1 MNLRAIWFV
10 KLTWIVRKR
19 EVSRIPTEVSTRE
32 VECMS
37 VP

>member
-10 KLTWIVRKR
+10 KLIWIVRKR
-19 EVSRIPTEVSTRE
+19 EVSSTPTEVASRE
-32 VECMS
+32 IECML